1 MKIHNI
7 KIFSGFLLLFI
18 FACNSPEFTSLKMYV
33 QEGNLEKAEENGL
46 KALQLEPEN
55 ALVPYVL
62 AVDVYLKQKQY
73 DKMAEMFD
81 ETMRR
86 NPDQRLERPF
96 TVEDQ
101 VVNTVGEAVGIY
113 REQEWSRA
121 FNNGVQFY
129 NEKDMD
135 KAILNFELSSKID
148 PKNGKS
154 YSTLAALYIGLK
166 DLPKAKMLVEKAM
179 KIDSEDEYATLAA
192 LYIELKD
199 LSKAKMLI
207 EKAMK
212 IDPKDEQAII
222 TAGNIATLEDDT
234 QGAIRYYLQAADLSK
249 KPAPIMKKLIFLYI
263 DIEEYDQ
270 AIEYSMKVLKSY
282 PYDSDIYYNIGVL
295 YQRLAS
301 NHFNDS
307 RDKFVVIS
315 DMDEW
320 DQGELQEI
328 DVSFKQAR
336 LYSVEAREYFQ
347 QACDLETM
355 DSGACDAAS
364 EMKKLKIQLDTIFI
378 PAVEEMMQ

>member
-7 KIFSGFLLLFI
+7 KIFSSFLLLFI

-113 REQEWSRA
+113 REQEWSSA
-121 FNNGVQFY
+121 FNKGVQFY

-148 PKNGKS
+148 SKNGRS
-154 YSTLAALYIGLK
+154 YS
-166 DLPKAKMLVEKAM
+166 
-179 KIDSEDEYATLAA
+179 TLAA

-207 EKAMK
+207 KKAME

-222 TAGNIATLEDDT
+222 IAGNIATLEDDKL
-234 QGAIRYYLQAADLSK
+234 GAIRYYLQAADLSK

-263 DIEEYDQ
+263 DLEEYDQ